1 MSCHCACLKGNEI
14 KVIMT
19 PGGGGSSSVS
29 IVDAYMETENILVLT
44 MSKGQ
49 TGTGGWAF
57 YGSNDPTDTIQLTT
71 PYTYNGVTCTNGP
84 AQFIETGAMDRQH
97 NGTQEGITT
106 DTLIIP
112 TGAKYFRTTKWTSNT
127 YGAFSCIGVIE

>member
-44 MSKGQ
+44 MSNGQ
-49 TGTGGWAF
+49 VFRIDLSEIPFEDVVEFITK
-57 YGSNDPTDTIQLTT
+57 
-71 PYTYNGVTCTNGP
+71 NGEL
-84 AQFIETGAMDRQH
+84 FISCSWSCRFAALLSRGRRFVCSPCHRQV
-97 NGTQEGITT
+97 
-106 DTLIIP
+106 D
-112 TGAKYFRTTKWTSNT
+112 
-127 YGAFSCIGVIE
+127 SC

>member
-44 MSKGQ
+44 MSNGQ
-49 TGTGGWAF
+49 VFRIDLSEIPFEDVVKFVTKDGELFITL
-57 YGSNDPTDTIQLTT
+57 NDEIFE
-71 PYTYNGVTCTNGP
+71 VK
-84 AQFIETGAMDRQH
+84 EEK
-97 NGTQEGITT
+97 EG
-106 DTLIIP
+106 
-112 TGAKYFRTTKWTSNT
+112 
-127 YGAFSCIGVIE
+127 E